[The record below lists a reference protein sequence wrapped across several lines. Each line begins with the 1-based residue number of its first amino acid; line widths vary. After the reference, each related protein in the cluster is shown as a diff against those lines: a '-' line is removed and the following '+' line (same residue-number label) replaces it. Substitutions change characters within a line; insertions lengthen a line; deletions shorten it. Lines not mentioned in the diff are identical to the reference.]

1 MVKKD
6 LDKDIRFKS
15 EKKFKVSN
23 ISKHVSLFFKKFR
36 QGKNP
41 KTKFYTKRG
50 R

>member
-6 LDKDIRFKS
+6 QGKKITLKK
-15 EKKFKVSN
+15 EQKFKLGDLH
-23 ISKHVSLFFKKFR
+23 KHASTFLKKFR
-36 QGKNP
+36 AKKSP